1 MDNKE
6 RLTKNLLAEERP
18 EVIENLHNGQG
29 TVHYNH
35 NITEVLVKENEGGGL
50 EIVTDQA
57 EATGVRF
64 QYDSLRVE
72 YPTTRNNILATLI
85 NAKYDGNTEN
95 KLVNDYNAAQT
106 GILDASAAEPYL
118 AFLRDRQ
125 AIKAQVDAD
134 CEPLNIPNS
143 L

>member
-18 EVIENLHNGQG
+18 EVIESLHNGQG

-35 NITEVLVKENEGGGL
+35 NIKEVLVKETEAGGL
-50 EIVTDQA
+50 EIVTEEA
-57 EATGVRF
+57 EATGRRF
-64 QYDSLRVE
+64 QYDVLRVE
-72 YPTTRNNILATLI
+72 YPTTRNHILETLL
-85 NAKYDGNTEN
+85 NAKYDSNTES
-95 KLVNDYNAAQT
+95 KLVNDYEAAQA
-106 GILDASAAEPYL
+106 GILDESYKEPYL
-118 AFLRDRQ
+118 DFLRDRV
-125 AIKAQVDAD
+125 ALKAQVEAD

>member
-6 RLTKNLLAEERP
+6 RLTTNLLAEERP

-35 NITEVLVKENEGGGL
+35 NIKEVLVKENEGGAL
-50 EIVTDQA
+50 EVVTEEA
-57 EATGVRF
+57 EATGKRF
-64 QYDSLRVE
+64 QYDALRVE
-72 YPTTRNNILATLI
+72 YPTTRNNILATLL
-85 NAKYDGNTEN
+85 NAKYDSNQES
-95 KLVNDYNAAQT
+95 KLENDYNAAKE
-106 GILDASAAEPYL
+106 GILDESAKEPYL
-118 AFLRDRQ
+118 AFLRDR
-125 AIKAQVDAD
+125 KALKEMVEAD